1 MTWSKSDPR
10 KLIELR
16 ENLVKMKALVQAQK
30 IREMEKLEKVIEI
43 FDTQAQDAI
52 RNATNAKVD

>member
-30 IREMEKLEKVIEI
+30 IREMEKLEKVIEV
-43 FDTQAQDAI
+43 FDTQTQDAI